1 MYYLSHNIGG
11 LYTSRRKGLRKAS
24 KWVPFFQRAA
34 VLKPPLAANPQ
45 RLGDG
50 ETTVAWGRGH
60 PFRHQIFEGL
70 PACFQTASPSIPN
83 QIGHTL

>member
-1 MYYLSHNIGG
+1 MYYYHIILAAYIPRGG
-11 LYTSRRKGLRKAS
+11 RGLRKAS

-70 PACFQTASPSIPN
+70 PACFKTASPSIPN